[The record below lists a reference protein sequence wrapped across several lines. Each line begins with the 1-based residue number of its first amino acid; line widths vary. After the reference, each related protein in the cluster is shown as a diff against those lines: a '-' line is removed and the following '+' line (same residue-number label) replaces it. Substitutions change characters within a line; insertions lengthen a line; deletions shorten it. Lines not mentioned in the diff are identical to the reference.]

1 MADNK
6 EQKRE
11 SSQSSRLSFNSLSRN
26 KDKNMIMMD
35 SKKQTFPPHRS
46 TVMHTDKEN
55 HNFNTN
61 CNHFN
66 K

>member
-1 MADNK
+1 MGDNK

-35 SKKQTFPPHRS
+35 SKKQTLSPHRS
-46 TVMHTDKEN
+46 TVLHTDKEN
-55 HNFNTN
+55 QNF
-61 CNHFN
+61 NHFN